1 MELRQLRY
9 FVAVAEELH
18 FRRAAERLFIST
30 PTLSQQIRAVERE
43 VGGPLL
49 IRGNQGVELTAAGEV
64 LLKAARGVLEAA
76 DTALRDTRA
85 IAQPE
90 TAVFRL
96 GVVNGAPSWLPAR
109 IEGML
114 RARQP
119 GARVVLMGGPSA
131 DQVRLL
137 DREEVDLAVLRM
149 PVRLPDHLSLTPV
162 AEEELGI
169 VMSRKNDLA
178 GLEAIEAAH
187 LRGREL
193 ILFARD
199 SAPELHDSMLAQLRD
214 RGATVALSD
223 SAMSHAQMLSL
234 LPLRPDAVGLG
245 STRTAEMP
253 GLVWRPLLPRPLVI
267 TYVAACRAAARN
279 PVLHSVTDALAGG
292 SRLSP

>member
-1 MELRQLRY
+1 MRQLRY

-49 IRGNQGVELTAAGEV
+49 IRGNHGVELTAAGEV
-64 LLKAARGVLEAA
+64 LLTAARGVLTAA
-76 DTALRDTRA
+76 ESAMRETRA
-85 IAQPE
+85 VAQPE

-96 GVVNGAPSWLPAR
+96 GVVNGAPTWLPAR
-109 IEGML
+109 IDAML

-119 GARVVLMGGPSA
+119 GARVVLTGGPSA

-149 PVRLPDHLSLTPV
+149 PVRLPEHLRHTAI
-162 AEEELGI
+162 AEEQLGV
-169 VMSRKNDLA
+169 VMSRTHALA
-178 GLEAIEAAH
+178 EFDAIEPAH

-193 ILFARD
+193 IMFARD
-199 SAPELHDSMLAQLRD
+199 SAPELHDSLLAQLRD

-223 SAMSHAQMLSL
+223 SAMSHAQLLAL
-234 LPLRPDAVGLG
+234 LPIRPEAVGLG
-245 STRTAEMP
+245 SIRTAEVP
-253 GLVWRPLLPRPLVI
+253 GLVWRPLLPRPLVV
-267 TYVAACRAAARN
+267 TYIAAWRAAARN
-279 PVLHSVTDALAGG
+279 PLLHSVTDALAGG
-292 SRLSP
+292 FRLTP